1 MGISNEVPISISY
14 FKEMVY
20 LPQRNTRIFG
30 YARVSSQEQNLDRQI
45 ESLKQYVEVEN
56 ILTDKASGKNVYRPA
71 YQALK
76 GVLGLREGDV
86 LYVTSLDRLS
96 RNKEDIK
103 QELQWFKEK
112 KVRLKVMDLPT
123 SLIEVPDGQKWIIE
137 MIQNVLI
144 EVLSSIAEQERLTIR
159 RRQHEGIE
167 AAKKKGKHL
176 GRPVIKKPENF
187 DYVYQQWKTE
197 KITAVEAMRILNL
210 SSSTF
215 YRMAKQHESVSNSQ
229 NILGDASKE

>member
-1 MGISNEVPISISY
+1 M
-14 FKEMVY
+14 
-20 LPQRNTRIFG
+20 L
-30 YARVSSQEQNLDRQI
+30 
-45 ESLKQYVEVEN
+45 
-56 ILTDKASGKNVYRPA
+56 
-71 YQALK
+71 
-76 GVLGLREGDV
+76 
-86 LYVTSLDRLS
+86 
-96 RNKEDIK
+96 
-103 QELQWFKEK
+103 
-112 KVRLKVMDLPT
+112 DLPT

-187 DYVYQQWKTE
+187 DYVYQQWKAE
-197 KITAVEAMRILNL
+197 KITAVESMRILNL

-215 YRMAKQHESVSNSQ
+215 YRMAKQHESVSKSQ